1 MIYVPNS
8 MSKLDTKQN
17 MFCDNSWSTFGVDSL
32 KLWGQTISQKN
43 IKLLGKI
50 ILKFKSKYA
59 KISIKSKFKLKMK
72 NVAFSTAATV
82 YMGSN
87 ASYVIQTRAGG
98 ESD

>member
-1 MIYVPNS
+1 MIYVPKS

-59 KISIKSKFKLKMK
+59 KILIKFEFKLKMK

-82 YMGSN
+82 QMKN
-87 ASYVIQTRAGG
+87 R
-98 ESD
+98 